1 AQAMTLP
8 PGPADSPVFFVRCE
22 LLDSAGQVVAENVY
36 WQSRHVDD
44 VGPPS
49 NDAAFDSKQVS
60 WADMTALNYLAK
72 VPLDIS
78 AHAERAG
85 TDGQQVTVTL
95 HNPTPKVAF
104 FERAELLSGPLA
116 DEILPI
122 EYDDNYVTVFPG
134 ETVEIQGRVPAGG
147 PAANWGRVTGYN
159 STPTVVEVR

>member
-1 AQAMTLP
+1 M
-8 PGPADSPVFFVRCE
+8 RCE
-22 LLDSAGQVVAENVY
+22 LLDSAGKVVAENVY
-36 WQSRHVDD
+36 WQSRRVDD

-49 NDAAFDSKQVS
+49 NDAAFDSKQIS

-78 AHAERAG
+78 AHADAG
-85 TDGQQVTVTL
+85 DDAAGRSVTVSL
-95 HNPTPKVAF
+95 HNPTTKIAF

-134 ETVEIQGRVPAGG
+134 ETVQIKGRVPPGG
-147 PAANWGRVTGYN
+147 PTANWVRVTGYN
-159 STPTVVEVR
+159 SAPTVVQVR